1 MYNLVYEVR
10 EAYIATKLS
19 QLESKIDCLVNIVTR
34 TAPEVSTTVPELPDD
49 VNLPINSMTNLTSVE
64 DKLIQDRLLK
74 NSLVKSSK
82 THFSADPF
90 TFAFP
95 TQSGCRAINNHM
107 KSM

>member
-64 DKLIQDRLLK
+64 DELIQDRSLK

-82 THFSADPF
+82 THFNADPF

-95 TQSGCRAINNHM
+95 MQSGCRAINKRM